1 MPDKFFGKKNVNI
14 EYLLNEWSP
23 RLFETGHHNRN
34 AHFREK
40 KLPQHGGKQ
49 TPPILEAEH
58 WLIGGADGT
67 GGAGGGGGKG
77 RVWIL
82 QSVAFGTGT
91 WGSLGQPGRNREV
104 DFLQ

>member
-1 MPDKFFGKKNVNI
+1 MEGSK
-14 EYLLNEWSP
+14 
-23 RLFETGHHNRN
+23 HHQ
-34 AHFREK
+34 
-40 KLPQHGGKQ
+40 L
-49 TPPILEAEH
+49 ILEAEH

-82 QSVAFGTGT
+82 QSVAFETGT
-91 WGSLGQPGRNREV
+91 WGSLWQPGRNREV